1 MGAVTEMTDLIDQL
15 GGPKRLRLT
24 IENFYD
30 KVISDPMLA
39 PVFEEADVTTIRGKQ
54 KMFFNMVLGGED
66 DYHGRDL
73 TKAHAHLVE
82 NGIGDPHFSRMKALF
97 RQTMVEMAV
106 DEETIEKI
114 VIVFES
120 HRNDVLGR

>member
-1 MGAVTEMTDLIDQL
+1 MAELIDQL

-39 PVFEEADVTTIRGKQ
+39 PVFAEADVSSIRGKQ

-82 NGIGDPHFSRMKALF
+82 TGIGDPHFSRMKALF
-97 RQTMVEMAV
+97 RQTLVEMAV
-106 DEETIEKI
+106 DGDAVDRVVEI
-114 VIVFES
+114 FES